1 MNWPSSFT
9 IITDEISQ
17 ELTDVTR
24 FIQAFKLSGI
34 ELRSMFGRAFK
45 DLTNEDVAKVRE
57 QAKASGW
64 KVYGV
69 SSPVFK
75 CEIDDEKGIRDHV
88 EIFKRSLETARA
100 LDSDL
105 IRVFTFLRRPS
116 TPDAATIQRIAE
128 HLAKLAELAAGSGVR
143 VGVENESSCIIGSD
157 SELSALAPHLKAS
170 NLGIIWDPCN
180 VLYVPGNNGALPS
193 TSTFEKLLPKILHV
207 HVKDAARK
215 GVATEHGSGL
225 EGMPVGLGAV
235 NWQAHLAAIHRSG
248 YKGMLSLET
257 HWRREKIDE
266 KLLHLPAGHAFSRG
280 GEEAST
286 TCLHNLQAL
295 CSLL

>member
-1 MNWPSSFT
+1 MNWPSNFT

-17 ELTDVTR
+17 ELTDVAR
-24 FIQAFKLSGI
+24 FVRAFKLSGI

-45 DLTNEDVAKVRE
+45 DLTNEDIAKIKE
-57 QAKASGW
+57 QAKADGW

-88 EIFKRSLETARA
+88 EIFKRSLETAVT
-100 LDSDL
+100 LNSDL
-105 IRVFTFLRRPS
+105 IRVFTFLRRP
-116 TPDAATIQRIAE
+116 TAPDAATVERIAG

-157 SELSALAPHLKAS
+157 AELTALAPHLKAK
-170 NLGIIWDPCN
+170 NLGLIWDPCN
-180 VLYVPGNNGALPS
+180 VLYVPGASGGPS
-193 TSTFEKLLPKILHV
+193 TKTFENLLPQIFHV
-207 HVKDAARK
+207 HVKDAARLPK
-215 GVATEHGSGL
+215 PAAGSSGL
-225 EGMPVGLGAV
+225 EGMPVGLGDV
-235 NWQAHLAAIHRSG
+235 NWHAHFASIQRSG
-248 YKGMLSLET
+248 YRGMLSLET
-257 HWRREKIDE
+257 HWRRERIDE

-286 TCLHNLQAL
+286 TCLHNIQAL
-295 CSLL
+295 CTLL